1 MARAL
6 RHCFV
11 LFAALSAC
19 DVAPREADI
28 RFDPCQLLV
37 LEPPAD
43 ANPGQRQALRDA
55 VALWQAVGVQR
66 VAVADARLRSGQRL
80 SVDFRKAAANFFGY
94 YDGQRGRIAVNASLT
109 DATAR
114 AVTLAHE
121 VGHAWGLP
129 HVPPTTRRS
138 VMNPANLD
146 VPPQPADA
154 AAVWALVGGLCE
166 GQR

>member
-1 MARAL
+1 MSLTRCAL
-6 RHCFV
+6 VV
-11 LFAALSAC
+11 LIALLTAC
-19 DVAPREADI
+19 EVAPSEAGI

-43 ANPGQRQALRDA
+43 ASAAQRQTLRDA

-66 VAVADARLRSGQRL
+66 VAVANERLRTGQRL
-80 SVDFRKAAANFFGY
+80 SIDFRKAAANFFGY
-94 YDGQRGRIAVNASLT
+94 YDGKRGRIAVNASLT
-109 DATAR
+109 GATAR

-121 VGHAWGLP
+121 LGHAWGLP
-129 HVPPTTRRS
+129 HVPPTGRRS

-166 GQR
+166 DHR